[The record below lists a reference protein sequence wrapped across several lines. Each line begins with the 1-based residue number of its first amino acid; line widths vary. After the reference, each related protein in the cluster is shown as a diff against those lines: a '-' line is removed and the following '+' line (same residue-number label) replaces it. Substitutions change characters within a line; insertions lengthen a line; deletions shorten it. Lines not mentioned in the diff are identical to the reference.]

1 MIVLFTILA
10 LLLGLA
16 YGLSGLELPLLTF
29 LSQHTDLVLYL
40 LMFTVGISVGMHRG
54 LFRKIREYHI
64 RIFIIPFGI
73 ILGSLV
79 GGLVCAAIFH
89 LPLGQGAAIASGM
102 GWYSLAGATISQIGG
117 SELGSV
123 AFLSNLM
130 REIFSFII
138 IPVVAIKLNYYTC
151 IAPAGATSEDTTLPV
166 MLKYTNEETVVLS
179 VLNGIICSFF
189 LLLLRPHPHLPVF
202 HHPIS
207 RHASQ
212 KCQHF

>member
-10 LLLGLA
+10 LLLGLV

-40 LMFTVGISVGMHRG
+40 LMFSVGISVGMHRG

-89 LPLGQGAAIASGM
+89 LPLGQGA
-102 GWYSLAGATISQIGG
+102 
-117 SELGSV
+117 
-123 AFLSNLM
+123 
-130 REIFSFII
+130 
-138 IPVVAIKLNYYTC
+138 
-151 IAPAGATSEDTTLPV
+151 
-166 MLKYTNEETVVLS
+166 
-179 VLNGIICSFF
+179 
-189 LLLLRPHPHLPVF
+189 
-202 HHPIS
+202 
-207 RHASQ
+207 
-212 KCQHF
+212 

>member
-1 MIVLFTILA
+1 MIVLLTILA

-40 LMFTVGISVGMHRG
+40 LMFTVGISIGMHQG
-54 LFRKIREYHI
+54 IFRKIREYHI
-64 RIFIIPFGI
+64 KIFIIPVGI
-73 ILGSLV
+73 ILGSLA

-89 LPLGQGAAIASGM
+89 IPLGQGAAIASGM
-102 GWYSLAGATISQIGG
+102 GWYSLAGATISQVGG
-117 SELGSV
+117 SELGSI

-130 REIFSFII
+130 REVFSFII
-138 IPVVAIKLNYYTC
+138 IPLLAVKLNFYTC

-189 LLLLRPHPHLPVF
+189 V
-202 HHPIS
+202 PILIS
-207 RHASQ
+207 L
-212 KCQHF
+212 CFTTL